1 MIFQVWASLTSP
13 NRGSLQTHYKSPIM
27 ATPININNFR
37 ARLLGPSDLPMLIE
51 LGLPTCGFMHGRKNV
66 SEDQLRRNFTS
77 FVQEFALEPSSE
89 IYLLEN
95 ESGEVVGQIWLHITR
110 NRFNGLKE
118 IWIWDI
124 TVHPA
129 HRRRGIGRHLMKLAE
144 QRAIE
149 HKCDE
154 LWLLV
159 SERNQEAQKLYEE
172 FQLKSQGRLMAKSLK
187 KAQE

>member
-1 MIFQVWASLTSP
+1 MS
-13 NRGSLQTHYKSPIM
+13 
-27 ATPININNFR
+27 TPININNFR
-37 ARLLGPSDLPMLIE
+37 ARLLGPSDLPLLIE
-51 LGLPTCGFMHGRKNV
+51 LGLPTCGFMHGRENI
-66 SEDQLRRNFTS
+66 SESELKKHFTK

-95 ESGEVVGQIWLHITR
+95 ESKEVVGQIWLHITK

-118 IWIWDI
+118 LWIWDI
-124 TVHPA
+124 TVHPS
-129 HRRRGIGRHLMKLAE
+129 HRRQGIGRHLMHLAE

-159 SERNQEAQKLYEE
+159 SERNEEARQLYEE
-172 FQLKSQGRLMAKSLK
+172 LGLETQGRLLAKSLK